1 MSTTWHAEKALLLLM
16 SGGFFVHL
24 INASRH
30 LRDERSQVGDILLR
44 PVDGALFLLM
54 AYCAIALLAR
64 SRQFAHTYDL
74 TTKGRK
80 LGYWAITAY
89 ITLSLPGHILFLLT
103 GDSRFFG
110 AFPWWF
116 SLVILP
122 VYALVVAYVV
132 TLRPRQVDTQ
142 PALPTQ
148 LGRTDGSTGQPVSHT
163 LAPVESHQ
171 RSR

>member
-1 MSTTWHAEKALLLLM
+1 MMSTTWHAEKALLLLM

-80 LGYWAITAY
+80 LGYWRSPPTSPSACPATSCSCSPVTAG
-89 ITLSLPGHILFLLT
+89 SSAP
-103 GDSRFFG
+103 SRG
-110 AFPWWF
+110 
-116 SLVILP
+116 
-122 VYALVVAYVV
+122 
-132 TLRPRQVDTQ
+132 
-142 PALPTQ
+142 
-148 LGRTDGSTGQPVSHT
+148 GSAS
-163 LAPVESHQ
+163 
-171 RSR
+171 